1 MSASSVSRFYAAIDV
16 DSEFSQQIESLFN
29 SFIATQACNT
39 GWHVDLQNS
48 SADYHMATITDP
60 EGIAKSYAIP
70 TGVQSDFSDHL
81 LTHYREYAVRKS
93 VVVDGNRQTKMHT
106 CTGNVNEKRLL
117 QWRHLVRTSLR
128 TSAV

>member
-1 MSASSVSRFYAAIDV
+1 MSASSISRFYAATDV
-16 DSEFSQQIESLFN
+16 DSEFSQEIESLFN
-29 SFIATQACNT
+29 RFIATQECKT

-70 TGVQSDFSDHL
+70 TEVQSDFSDHL
-81 LTHYREYAVRKS
+81 QTHYREYAVRNS
-93 VVVDGNRQTKMHT
+93 VVVDGNRQTKRHI
-106 CTGNVNEKRLL
+106 CTANVNEKRLL
-117 QWRHLVRTSLR
+117 QWRHLVRARLR